1 MKSRKKLKLTK
12 GTIFLIFIFFWNTSF
27 CFCQNIKLKVNGNIN
42 IHQNQ
47 TLRLKPIPQ
56 STTPPSYPS
65 QGDLYFDGNSLFYY
79 DGSEWQAIAQEGDVF
94 FNSNDNTLYYYDGEE
109 WKVIKGGG
117 KKTVATRIV
126 AAYNSLDTTCEG
138 GVYFNSR
145 ADYTCDG
152 VDDQEE
158 IQKALDDLGNSG
170 GVVYLLEGTY
180 NLSSP
185 IIFDDGTSDGI
196 KDSAKSLIG
205 TGAGTLLNVTA
216 GSVAIRMDSVSKVFI
231 SKLRISGGSDEI
243 ILDNTKYST
252 ITSVWLEGAIML
264 YNNSSHNIFFH
275 NFFIGKAQ
283 IGDATPNAASYNIIC
298 GNHFYGT
305 TEDTSGA
312 IFLYDWE
319 NSLVVGNTITN
330 KKANGVRLYNSSHNL
345 ILANQISS
353 IYGTTGTIGGA
364 ILLESGSK
372 YNTLSSN
379 IISNCTAGHPGIHI
393 SDSDFNTIT
402 SNGIVEVAN
411 DGIKIENNSNN
422 INIIGNLIH
431 DVGLGHDGIAL
442 SSGENLISSNR
453 ISSTTS
459 FGPNTSRYGIYVNS
473 SDNYLVG
480 NFVHER
486 FSAKIKDSGNNTKY
500 TQREKITIERKEVN
514 LNNGGTLEVSAS
526 PRGYVALKANA
537 AITLDAT
544 KAISD
549 GKAQGDILIL
559 EGTSDTNTITILNGA
574 NVKLG
579 SIKRVLGKEDTL
591 TLIWNGDDWVE
602 MDYADN

>member
-1 MKSRKKLKLTK
+1 MNGKKKLNLKK
-12 GTIFLIFIFFWNTSF
+12 GIIFFILFGDIFF
-27 CFCQNIKLKVNGNIN
+27 CFCQNTKFKVNGDIN
-42 IHQNQ
+42 IYQNQ
-47 TLRLKPIPQ
+47 TLRLNPVPQ
-56 STTPPSYPS
+56 SINPPSNPS
-65 QGDLYFDGNSLFYY
+65 QGDFYFDGNSLFYY
-79 DGSEWQAIAQEGDVF
+79 NGTEWKTVAHEGEVF
-94 FNSNDNTLYYYDGEE
+94 FNNEDNALYYYDGNK
-109 WKVIKGGG
+109 WKSIKGGGG

-298 GNHFYGT
+298 GNHFHGT

-312 IFLYDWE
+312 IFLYEWE

-364 ILLESGSK
+364 
-372 YNTLSSN
+372 
-379 IISNCTAGHPGIHI
+379 
-393 SDSDFNTIT
+393 
-402 SNGIVEVAN
+402 
-411 DGIKIENNSNN
+411 
-422 INIIGNLIH
+422 
-431 DVGLGHDGIAL
+431 
-442 SSGENLISSNR
+442 
-453 ISSTTS
+453 
-459 FGPNTSRYGIYVNS
+459 
-473 SDNYLVG
+473 
-480 NFVHER
+480 
-486 FSAKIKDSGNNTKY
+486 
-500 TQREKITIERKEVN
+500 
-514 LNNGGTLEVSAS
+514 
-526 PRGYVALKANA
+526 
-537 AITLDAT
+537 
-544 KAISD
+544 
-549 GKAQGDILIL
+549 
-559 EGTSDTNTITILNGA
+559 
-574 NVKLG
+574 
-579 SIKRVLGKEDTL
+579 
-591 TLIWNGDDWVE
+591 
-602 MDYADN
+602 